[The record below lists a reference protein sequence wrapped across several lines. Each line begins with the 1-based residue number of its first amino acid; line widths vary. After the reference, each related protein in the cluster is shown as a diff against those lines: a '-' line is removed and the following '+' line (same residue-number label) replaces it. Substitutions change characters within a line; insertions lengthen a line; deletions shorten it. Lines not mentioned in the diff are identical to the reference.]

1 MNLDD
6 FLFACCVSFEAAKQA
21 KSQAKKRRK
30 SQKAII
36 VQKRENGGV
45 AVIGAG
51 AAGLVA
57 ARHLL
62 RCGLRASASLRAA
75 GPRAGAWAAAAARG
89 GNKDR
94 PNGAIAP
101 PRRKIGREANSCPV
115 NKSME

>member
-45 AVIGAG
+45 ARH
-51 AAGLVA
+51 AADGTTHSIEILA
-57 ARHLL
+57 FRKPENHLKEKL
-62 RCGLRASASLRAA
+62 LPC
-75 GPRAGAWAAAAARG
+75 G
-89 GNKDR
+89 GNGC
-94 PNGAIAP
+94 N
-101 PRRKIGREANSCPV
+101 
-115 NKSME
+115 